1 MAVSDIT
8 LENLDAKID
17 ALGTRLDTKIDAL
30 GARLDTRIDA
40 LAAQTEAGFATAF
53 EQTQGGFEA
62 HRGFMELTVAHH
74 VGALR
79 TDMNQRFDKVDAR
92 FDKIEAKFDHLATL
106 ITGRP
111 RPSRRRP
118 RRRR

>member
-1 MAVSDIT
+1 MNDARVDHIEETLTQLSDKVDGLSLRMVTKQDLETSMA
-8 LENLDAKID
+8 K
-17 ALGTRLDTKIDAL
+17 
-30 GARLDTRIDA
+30 
-40 LAAQTEAGFATAF
+40 AF
-53 EQTQGGFEA
+53 EQTQGGFED

-92 FDKIEAKFDHLATL
+92 FDRLETL
-106 ITGRP
+106 IKGRP

>member
-17 ALGTRLDTKIDAL
+17 ALGARLDTK
-30 GARLDTRIDA
+30 IDA
-40 LAAQTEAGFATAF
+40 LAAQTEAGFAKAF
-53 EQTQGGFEA
+53 EQTQGGFDA

-92 FDKIEAKFDHLATL
+92 FDKIDAKFDKIEAKFDHVATL